1 MAVLTYLRIHL
12 LGLIRI
18 SLTLLF
24 MARIFVA
31 DVNSGALKQNG
42 RARTHIQVHVLKFLL
57 FYIDFRK
64 KTSLSFAGL
73 VFFVFKSCII
83 ICFFEGTYLLSLI
96 SVTA

>member
-64 KTSLSFAGL
+64 KNE
-73 VFFVFKSCII
+73 FVICRSCIF
-83 ICFFEGTYLLSLI
+83 CF
-96 SVTA
+96 